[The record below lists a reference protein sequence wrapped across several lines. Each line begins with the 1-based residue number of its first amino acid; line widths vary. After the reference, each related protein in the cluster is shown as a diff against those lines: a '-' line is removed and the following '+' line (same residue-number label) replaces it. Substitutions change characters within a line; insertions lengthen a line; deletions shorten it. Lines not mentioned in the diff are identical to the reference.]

1 MPIIK
6 KIDEAMKIV
15 EQYRNKQL
23 IPVDWIKSKKSSC
36 FHEKYDYVRGYYN
49 GYNAC
54 IDYLISEWEEENEK
68 SGNSD

>member
-36 FHEKYDYVRGYYN
+36 LHEKYDYVRGYYN